1 MARRATFV
9 ISLMLLATLTG
20 AVAAP
25 DPALAQQPKRGGVL
39 RIAEREAP
47 GLDPHLTISF
57 LTHSYVS
64 LAYSQLVRFP
74 NGPEQKSPTDFS
86 ILPDLAEKWTVSK
99 DGKVYTFNLRKGVR
113 FHNKPPVNGRELM
126 AEDVKYSLERFMAK
140 SGFRER
146 FDPVQAIDVVDRY
159 TVRITLKEPYAPFLN
174 HLANPSFCAILPRE
188 AEEKF
193 KDFNNPDAVIGTGP
207 FVLKSY
213 EKGVRMVFER
223 NPTYYMK
230 GFPYLDGVTIDITP
244 DAAARLAVLRA
255 GKAELPHVWG
265 WISPEEARS
274 LKQTSPE
281 MVVTPYKVI
290 GQGFIYLRTDQPPF
304 NDVRVRRAVS
314 LAIDRK
320 GWNDALLFGEG
331 CVDSGPVPC
340 ALTDWKLDASKI
352 EPARAKYLV
361 GHDVAEAKKLLAE
374 AGYAKGFTMPVYHW
388 PGYVVPWRSYYE
400 LAAEDLGKIGITVEL
415 RPEEYGKYISTTAL
429 GKYDKAAMG
438 PSTPF
443 TEVDDFLFGRFYPE
457 LPTNQSHVAD
467 GELTKML
474 IAQRREMDLKKRHQI
489 VNDIQRYLAD
499 KAYYIYV
506 PQWPQYVA
514 HPPSVKGFR
523 HHDGYGL
530 GMRLLYTWLD
540 K

>member
-1 MARRATFV
+1 MAMARRAFFV
-9 ISLMLLATLTG
+9 TLLMFLGVL
-20 AVAAP
+20 VAAGP
-25 DPALAQQPKRGGVL
+25 SLAQQPKRGGVL
-39 RIAEREAP
+39 RLAEREAP
-47 GLDPHLTISF
+47 GLDPHLSISF

-99 DGKVYTFNLRKGVR
+99 DGKVYTFNLRKNVR
-113 FHNKPPVNGRELM
+113 FHNKPPVNGRELV

-140 SGFRER
+140 SGFRDR
-146 FDPVQAIDVVDRY
+146 FEPVQAIDTVDRY

-174 HLANPSFCAILPRE
+174 HLANPSFCAILPKE
-188 AEEKF
+188 VEDKF
-193 KDFNNPDAVIGTGP
+193 KDFNHPDAVIGTGP

-213 EKGVRMVFER
+213 EKGVRVVFEK
-223 NPTYYMK
+223 NPDYFLK

-255 GKAELPHVWG
+255 GKAELPHIWG
-265 WISPEEARS
+265 WISPEEART
-274 LKQTSPE
+274 LKQTNPE
-281 MVVTPYKVI
+281 MSVTPYKVI

-320 GWNDALLFGEG
+320 AWNDALLFGEG

-340 ALTDWKLDASKI
+340 AMTDWKLDASKL
-352 EPARAKYLV
+352 EPAKARYLV

-374 AGYAKGFTMPVYHW
+374 AGFAKGFTMPIYYW

-400 LAAEDLGKIGITVEL
+400 LAAEDLGKIGISVEL
-415 RPEEYGKYISTTAL
+415 KPEEYGKYISTTAL
-429 GKYDKAAMG
+429 GKYEKAAMG

-443 TEVDDFLFGRFYPE
+443 TEVDDFLSGRFYPE

-467 GELTKML
+467 AQLTKML
-474 IAQRREMDLKKRHQI
+474 VAQRREMDPKKRKQI
-489 VNDIQRYLAD
+489 VDDIQRYLAD

-514 HPPSVKGFR
+514 HPPYVKGFR

-530 GMRLLYTWLD
+530 GMRLLHTWLD

>member
-1 MARRATFV
+1 MRR
-9 ISLMLLATLTG
+9 SLPIAVVSLLI
-20 AVAAP
+20 AALLVP
-25 DPALAQQPKRGGVL
+25 PAAAQQPKRGGVL

-47 GLDPHLTISF
+47 GLDPHLSISF

-64 LAYSQLVRFP
+64 LSYGQLVRFP

-99 DGKVYTFNLRKGVR
+99 DGKVYIFHLRRGVR
-113 FHNKPPVNGRELM
+113 FHNKPPVNGREFV

-140 SGFRER
+140 SGFATR
-146 FDPVQAIDVVDRY
+146 FEPVSAIDVVDKH

-174 HLANPSFCAILPRE
+174 HLANPSFCVILPRE

-193 KDFNNPDAVIGTGP
+193 KDFNHPDAVIGTGP

-213 EKGVRMVFER
+213 DKGVKAVFER

-230 GFPYLDGVTIDITP
+230 DKPYLDGVTIEITP
-244 DAAARLAVLRA
+244 DAAARIAVLRS
-255 GKAELPHVWG
+255 GKAELPHIWG
-265 WISPEEARS
+265 WVSPEEARS
-274 LKQTSPE
+274 LKGTDL
-281 MVVTPYKVI
+281 VVTPHKVI
-290 GQGFIYLRTDQPPF
+290 GQGFIYMRTDQPPF

-320 GWNDALLFGEG
+320 AWNEALLFGEG
-331 CVDSGPVPC
+331 CIDAGPVPC

-352 EPARAKYLV
+352 DAAKAKYLI
-361 GHDVAEAKKLLAE
+361 GHDPSEAKKLLAE
-374 AGYAKGFTMPVYHW
+374 AGQKSLTIPLFHW

-400 LAAEDLGKIGITVEL
+400 LAADNLGKVGINVEL
-415 RPEEYGKYISTTAL
+415 KPEEYGKYISTTAL
-429 GKYDKAAMG
+429 GKYEKAAMG

-443 TEVDDFLFGRFYPE
+443 TEVDDYLYGRFYPE
-457 LPTNQSHVAD
+457 LPTNQSRVAD
-467 GELTKML
+467 AELSKML
-474 IAQRREMDLKKRHQI
+474 AAQRREMDPKKRKAL
-489 VNDIQRYLAD
+489 VDDIQRYLAD
-499 KAYYIYV
+499 KAYYVYV

-514 HPPSVKGFR
+514 HPPYVKGFR
-523 HHDGYGL
+523 HHDGYGT
-530 GMRLLYTWLD
+530 GMRLLFTWLD

>member
-1 MARRATFV
+1 MAMARRAFFV
-9 ISLMLLATLTG
+9 TLLMFLGVL
-20 AVAAP
+20 VAAGP
-25 DPALAQQPKRGGVL
+25 SLAQQPKRGGVL
-39 RIAEREAP
+39 RLAEREAP
-47 GLDPHLTISF
+47 GLDPHLSISF

-99 DGKVYTFNLRKGVR
+99 DGKVYTFNLRKNVR
-113 FHNKPPVNGRELM
+113 FHNKPPVNGRELV

-140 SGFRER
+140 SGFRDR
-146 FDPVQAIDVVDRY
+146 FEPVQAIDTVDRY

-174 HLANPSFCAILPRE
+174 HLANPSFCAILPKE
-188 AEEKF
+188 VEDKF
-193 KDFNNPDAVIGTGP
+193 KDFNHPDAVIGTGP

-213 EKGVRMVFER
+213 EKGVRVVFEK
-223 NPTYYMK
+223 NPDYFMK

-255 GKAELPHVWG
+255 GKAELPHIWG
-265 WISPEEARS
+265 WISPEEART
-274 LKQTSPE
+274 LKQTNPE
-281 MVVTPYKVI
+281 MSVTPYKVI

-320 GWNDALLFGEG
+320 AWNDALLFGEG

-340 ALTDWKLDASKI
+340 AMTDWKLDASKL
-352 EPARAKYLV
+352 EPAKARYLV

-374 AGYAKGFTMPVYHW
+374 AGFAKGFTMPIYYW

-400 LAAEDLGKIGITVEL
+400 LAAEDLGKIGISVEL
-415 RPEEYGKYISTTAL
+415 KPEEYGKYISTTAL
-429 GKYDKAAMG
+429 GKYEKAAMG

-443 TEVDDFLFGRFYPE
+443 TEVDDFLSGRFYPE

-467 GELTKML
+467 AQLTKML
-474 IAQRREMDLKKRHQI
+474 VAQRREMDPKKRKQI
-489 VNDIQRYLAD
+489 VDDIQRYLAD

-514 HPPSVKGFR
+514 HPPYVKGFR

-530 GMRLLYTWLD
+530 GMRLLHTWLD

>member
-1 MARRATFV
+1 MARRAV
-9 ISLMLLATLTG
+9 LAVLVTLA
-20 AVAAP
+20 AVVLIP
-25 DPALAQQPKRGGVL
+25 RGVPAQQPKPGGVL

-57 LTHSYVS
+57 LTHSYMS

-86 ILPDLAEKWTVSK
+86 ILPDLAEKWTISK
-99 DGKVYTFNLRKGVR
+99 DGTVYTFTLRKGVR
-113 FHNKPPVNGRELM
+113 FHNKPPVNGREVT
-126 AEDVKYSLERFMAK
+126 AEDVKYSLDRFMAK

-146 FDPVQAIDVVDRY
+146 FEPVKSIDVLDRH

-174 HLANPSFCAILPRE
+174 HLASPSFCAILPRE

-193 KDFNNPDAVIGTGP
+193 KDFNVPDAVIGTGP

-213 EKGVRMVFER
+213 DKGVRLVFEK
-223 NPTYYMK
+223 NPNYFMK
-230 GFPYLDGVTIDITP
+230 GLPHLDGVVVEITP

-265 WISPEEARS
+265 WVSPEEARS
-274 LKQTSPE
+274 LKQTNPE
-281 MVVTPYKVI
+281 MSVTPYRVI

-320 GWNDALLFGEG
+320 AWNEALLFGEG
-331 CVDSGPVPC
+331 CVDSGPIPC
-340 ALTDWKLDASKI
+340 AMTEWKLEASKI
-352 EPARAKYLV
+352 EPAKAKYLT
-361 GHDVAEAKKLLAE
+361 GYDPAEAKKLLAE
-374 AGYAKGFTMPVYHW
+374 AGHPNGFTMPIHHW

-400 LAAEDLGKIGITVEL
+400 LAADNLGKIGITVEL
-415 RPEEYGKYISTTAL
+415 KPEEYGKYISTTAL
-429 GKYDKAAMG
+429 GKYEKAAMG

-457 LPTNQSHVAD
+457 LSTNQSHVAD
-467 GELTKML
+467 AELTKML
-474 IAQRREMDLKKRHQI
+474 VAQRREMDAKKRKQI
-489 VNDIQRYLAD
+489 VEDIQRHLAD

-514 HPPSVKGFR
+514 HPPYVKGFR

-530 GMRLLYTWLD
+530 GMRLIYTWLD

>member
-1 MARRATFV
+1 MLRRAVVVSCLT
-9 ISLMLLATLTG
+9 LLAAL
-20 AVAAP
+20 VAAG
-25 DPALAQQPKRGGVL
+25 PAPAQQPKRGGVL

-47 GLDPHLTISF
+47 GLDPHISISF

-99 DGKVYTFNLRKGVR
+99 DGKIYTFSLRKGVR
-113 FHNKPPVNGRELM
+113 FHNKPPVNGRELT

-140 SGFRER
+140 SAFRER
-146 FDPVQAIDVVDRY
+146 FEPVQAIEAVDRH
-159 TVRITLKEPYAPFLN
+159 TVRVTLKEPYAPFLN

-188 AEEKF
+188 AEERF
-193 KDFNNPDAVIGTGP
+193 KDFNHPDAVIGTGP

-213 EKGVRMVFER
+213 EKGVKVVFER
-223 NPTYYMK
+223 NPAYFMK
-230 GFPYLDGVTIDITP
+230 GLPYLDGAVIEITP

-255 GKAELPHVWG
+255 GKAELPHIWG

-281 MVVTPYKVI
+281 MSVTPFQVI
-290 GQGFIYLRTDQPPF
+290 GQGFIYMRTDKPPF

-320 GWNDALLFGEG
+320 AWNDALLFGEG
-331 CVDSGPVPC
+331 CIDAGPVPC
-340 ALTDWKLDASKI
+340 ALKEWKLDASKI
-352 EPARAKYLV
+352 DPAKAKYLT
-361 GHDVAEAKKLLAE
+361 GYDPAEAKRLLAE
-374 AGYAKGFTMPVYHW
+374 AGLAKGFTMPIFHW
-388 PGYVVPWRSYYE
+388 PGYVVPWRSYYD

-415 RPEEYGKYISTTAL
+415 KPEEYGKYISTTAL
-429 GKYDKAAMG
+429 GKYEGAAMG

-443 TEVDDFLFGRFYPE
+443 TEVDDFLSGRFYPE
-457 LPTNQSHVAD
+457 LATNQSHVAD

-474 IAQRREMDLKKRHQI
+474 IAQRREMDPKKRKQI
-489 VNDIQRYLAD
+489 VDDIQRYLAD
-499 KAYYIYV
+499 KAYYVYV
-506 PQWPQYVA
+506 PAWPQYVA
-514 HPPSVKGFR
+514 HPPYVKGFR

>member
-1 MARRATFV
+1 MAYRSALSV
-9 ISLMLLATLTG
+9 LLAIL
-20 AVAAP
+20 AVLLVA
-25 DPALAQQPKRGGVL
+25 DPAPAQTPKRGGVI

-57 LTHSYVS
+57 LTHSYMS

-74 NGPEQKSPTDFS
+74 NGPEQKSPTDFT
-86 ILPDLAEKWTVSK
+86 IVPDLAEKWTVSK
-99 DGKVYTFNLRKGVR
+99 DGKVYTFSLRKGVR
-113 FHNKPPVNGRELM
+113 FHNKPPVNGREVT
-126 AEDVKYSLERFMAK
+126 ADDVKYSLERFMAK

-146 FDPVQAIDVVDRY
+146 FEPVQAIDAVDRH
-159 TVRITLKEPYAPFLN
+159 TVRITLKEAYAPFLN
-174 HLANPSFCAILPRE
+174 HLASPSFCAILPRE
-188 AEEKF
+188 AEDKF
-193 KDFNNPDAVIGTGP
+193 KDFNHPDAVIGTGP

-213 EKGVRMVFER
+213 DKGVKMVFER
-223 NPTYYMK
+223 NPDYFMK
-230 GFPYLDGVTIDITP
+230 GFPYLDGVTVEITP

-274 LKQTSPE
+274 LKQTTPD
-281 MVVTPYKVI
+281 MVVTPYRVI
-290 GQGFIYLRTDQPPF
+290 GQGFIYMRTDQPPF

-331 CVDSGPVPC
+331 CVDAGPMPC
-340 ALTDWKLDASKI
+340 ALTDWKLDAAKL
-352 EPARAKYLV
+352 EPAKAKALL
-361 GHDVAEAKKLLAE
+361 GHDPAEAKRLLAE
-374 AGYAKGFTMPVYHW
+374 AGYPKGFTMPIYHW

-415 RPEEYGKYISTTAL
+415 KPEEYGKYISTTAL

-457 LPTNQSHVAD
+457 LATNQSRVAD
-467 GELTKML
+467 AELTKML
-474 IAQRREMDLKKRHQI
+474 VAQRREMDPKKRKQI
-489 VNDIQRYLAD
+489 VDDIQRYLAD
-499 KAYYIYV
+499 KAYYVYV

-514 HPPSVKGFR
+514 HPPYVKGLR

-530 GMRLLYTWLD
+530 GMRLIYTWLD